1 MQPAFVLVHSPLVGP
16 STWSLVADTLE
27 RKGFET
33 LVPTLG
39 SVNPALPYWKQHATE
54 VAEALKSISRD
65 VPLILVGHSGAGSL
79 LPAIQQ
85 LAKCDV
91 AAYIFVDAGI
101 PLNGRSH
108 LDLRALESAE
118 FAERFRQT
126 LQAGERFPTWSDDD
140 LRDIIPGPDLRA
152 RVVHELQPRSLDFF
166 DESIPVFEGWPDAPC
181 AYIQFTSTYEV
192 FAQWARDEGWAF
204 HSMGGGHFHMLVDPE
219 DIATMLLDFAG
230 SMLNQ

>member
-101 PLNGRSH
+101 PLNGRSQ
-108 LDLRALESAE
+108 LELMTLESPEFAGQFREALES
-118 FAERFRQT
+118 
-126 LQAGERFPTWSDDD
+126 GERFPTWSAED
-140 LRDIIPGPDLRA
+140 LQDIIPDETFRN
-152 RVVHELQPRSLDFF
+152 RIVSELQPRSMDYFNEL
-166 DESIPVFEGWPDAPC
+166 IPVFEGWPDAPC

-192 FAQWARDEGWAF
+192 FAERARTEGWPFQRIDA
-204 HSMGGGHFHMLVDPE
+204 GHFHMLVDSE
-219 DIATMLLDFAG
+219 VVTTALLYVVR
-230 SMLNQ
+230 SMQNR